1 MKRIIFPLF
10 ALLSICFLASC
21 RDNKTYADQKA
32 AERSAINKY
41 IADSAV
47 HVISEETFA
56 AQGYTTNVQRNEFV
70 LISSSGVY
78 MQIIRSG
85 VGEKIKNGETVDV
98 LCRFKERNLMT
109 DSLQLSN
116 DVLFYSAVVDK
127 MKVRNTSGTFTA
139 SFVKGESVMSSAFNT
154 TEVPAG
160 WLVPFSYIHVGRPI
174 KEGDEIAKVR
184 LIVPHTSGHNYAR
197 QSVYPCLYDITYQ
210 RGR

>member
-47 HVISEETFA
+47 QVISEETFA
-56 AQGYTTNVQRNEFV
+56 SQGYTTNVQRNEFV

-78 MQIIRSG
+78 MQIIRNG

-98 LCRFKERNLMT
+98 LCRFKIGR
-109 DSLQLSN
+109 
-116 DVLFYSAVVDK
+116 A
-127 MKVRNTSGTFTA
+127 
-139 SFVKGESVMSSAFNT
+139 
-154 TEVPAG
+154 
-160 WLVPFSYIHVGRPI
+160 HV
-174 KEGDEIAKVR
+174 
-184 LIVPHTSGHNYAR
+184 
-197 QSVYPCLYDITYQ
+197 
-210 RGR
+210 

>member
-10 ALLSICFLASC
+10 TLLAICFLASC
-21 RDNKTYADQKA
+21 RDNKTYADQKE
-32 AERSAINKY
+32 AERSAINKF

-47 HVISEETFA
+47 RVISEETFA
-56 AQGYTTNVQRNEFV
+56 RQGYTTNVQRNEFV

-78 MQIIRSG
+78 MQIVRNG
-85 VGEKIKNGETVDV
+85 VGEKIRNGETVDV
-98 LCRFKERNLMT
+98 LCRFSERNLMT

-116 DVLFYSAVVDK
+116 NVPYYSSVVDK
-127 MKVRNTSGTFTA
+127 MTVRNTSGTFTA
-139 SFVKGESVMSSAFNT
+139 SFVRGESVMSSALNT

-160 WLVPFSYIHVGRPI
+160 WLVPLNYIRVGRPEA
-174 KEGDEIAKVR
+174 EGDEIAKVR

-210 RGR
+210 RSR

>member
-10 ALLSICFLASC
+10 TLLAFCFLASC
-21 RDNKTYADQKA
+21 RDNKTYADQKE
-32 AERSAINKY
+32 AERSAINKF

-47 HVISEETFA
+47 RVISEETFA
-56 AQGYTTNVQRNEFV
+56 RQGYTTNVQRNEFV

-78 MQIIRSG
+78 MQIVRNG
-85 VGEKIKNGETVDV
+85 VGEKIRNGETVDV
-98 LCRFKERNLMT
+98 LCRFSERNLMT

-116 DVLFYSAVVDK
+116 NVPYYSSVVDK
-127 MKVRNTSGTFTA
+127 MTVRNTSGTFTA
-139 SFVKGESVMSSAFNT
+139 SFVRGESVMSSALNT

-160 WLVPFSYIHVGRPI
+160 WLVPLNYIRVGRPEA
-174 KEGDEIAKVR
+174 EGDEIAKVR

-210 RGR
+210 RSR

>member
-21 RDNKTYADQKA
+21 LDKKTYADQKA

-47 HVISEETFA
+47 NVISEETFA
-56 AQGYTTNVQRNEFV
+56 SQGYTTNVQRNEFV

-78 MQIIRSG
+78 MQIIRNG

-139 SFVKGESVMSSAFNT
+139 SFVKGESVMSSFQYNRGSCRL
-154 TEVPAG
+154 AG
-160 WLVPFSYIHVGRPI
+160 
-174 KEGDEIAKVR
+174 
-184 LIVPHTSGHNYAR
+184 
-197 QSVYPCLYDITYQ
+197 SVQLYPCGQTHQRRRRDSEGSVDSSAYQ
-210 RGR
+210 RA

>member
-10 ALLSICFLASC
+10 TLLAICFLASC
-21 RDNKTYADQKA
+21 RDNKTYADQKE
-32 AERSAINKY
+32 AERSAINKF

-47 HVISEETFA
+47 RVISEETFA
-56 AQGYTTNVQRNEFV
+56 RQGYTTNVQRNEFV

-78 MQIIRSG
+78 MQIVRNG
-85 VGEKIKNGETVDV
+85 VGEKIRNGETADV
-98 LCRFKERNLMT
+98 LCRFSERNLMT

-116 DVLFYSAVVDK
+116 NVPYYSSVVDK
-127 MKVRNTSGTFTA
+127 MTVRNTSGTFTA
-139 SFVKGESVMSSAFNT
+139 SFVRGESVMSSALNT

-160 WLVPFSYIHVGRPI
+160 WLVPLNYIRVGRPEA
-174 KEGDEIAKVR
+174 EGDEIAKVR

-210 RGR
+210 RSR